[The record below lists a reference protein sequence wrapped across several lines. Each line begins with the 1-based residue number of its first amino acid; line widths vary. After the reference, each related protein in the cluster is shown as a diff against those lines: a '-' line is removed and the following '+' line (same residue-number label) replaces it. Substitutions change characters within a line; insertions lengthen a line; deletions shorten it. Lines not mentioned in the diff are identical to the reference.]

1 MAGPS
6 TCRGYFEKQRN
17 IYRSKRRSHERLRL
31 PPTRPRQVADR
42 RVGARPIRAPRDA
55 PAYAQRFAARQ
66 TSSRCHV
73 CVTPRGRAQDTS
85 ADVGSFEAEA
95 ARNARLHAL
104 CSRLMRFMRAG
115 ALEQEAAIERER
127 ARRYLEAADE
137 KAVEKSARRDARR
150 KTARLVF
157 LRMSL
162 NSALNR
168 RACDVR
174 VFPCLL
180 NCQFKKIRGH

>member
-1 MAGPS
+1 LGGSCVRLVYTIEGS
-6 TCRGYFEKQRN
+6 TNGRRDGGCSRGRRN
-17 IYRSKRRSHERLRL
+17 VRLVSMRRIWRQEEHVT
-31 PPTRPRQVADR
+31 PTICQ
-42 RVGARPIRAPRDA
+42 
-55 PAYAQRFAARQ
+55 
-66 TSSRCHV
+66 
-73 CVTPRGRAQDTS
+73 TPRGRAQDTS

-115 ALEQEAAIERER
+115 ALEQEAEIERER